1 MERAEEELVKSLEV
15 QSKTATNWRGIRH
28 GDAAIL
34 ENTSLH
40 FNSSTYLGRCSF
52 V

>member
-1 MERAEEELVKSLEV
+1 MERADEELVKSLEV
-15 QSKTATNWRGIRH
+15 QSKTETNWREIRL

-34 ENTSLH
+34 ENA
-40 FNSSTYLGRCSF
+40 